1 MLLPLIMFC
10 SSVIVF
16 SRKYPEHAIKPGEL
30 TVGTFPGSLF
40 NMLTMRN
47 AEVMTAH
54 DDVSPEQI
62 HGRSI
67 VIDGMLATLDNNAV
81 PKIDSVM
88 ELCKFFDAGECHA
101 HISLATL
108 SSDLQKQL
116 EAKHPG
122 LRIRKDP
129 KQEDKSP
136 EAGLRTIRYAN
147 LRNALL
153 QESLSLGTDYVM
165 MADLEGNVKWNER
178 TLGVII
184 NALKPEN
191 EGKWDGVSF
200 LGTRYY
206 DWWAVRCNAT
216 STNCW
221 KDEPATCFMRQP
233 YFSCIEQAQAIQ
245 NSSGF
250 LQIDS
255 AFDGFAI
262 YKTAA
267 IGNCRYEGRDPGGD
281 HATSPMGPQDCEHV
295 AFNRCLKKA
304 GKRFMLNTGVA
315 EVAWLE
321 R

>member
-1 MLLPLIMFC
+1 MLLPLIMLC

-16 SRKYPEHAIKPGEL
+16 SVKSPELKTGDSKL
-30 TVGTFPGSLF
+30 TVGTFPDSLF
-40 NMLTMRN
+40 NMLTMKN

-62 HGRSI
+62 HGKSI
-67 VIDGMLATLDNNAV
+67 VIDGMLDTLGNDAV
-81 PKIDSVM
+81 PKIDSLM
-88 ELCKFFDAGECHA
+88 GLCKFFDAGECHA
-101 HISLATL
+101 HLSFATL
-108 SSDLQKQL
+108 SSGLQKQL

-200 LGTRYY
+200 LGTNYY

-221 KDEPATCFMRQP
+221 RDEPPTCFMRP
-233 YFSCIEQAQAIQ
+233 YFSCIDQAQAIQ

-267 IGNCRYEGRDPGGD
+267 IGNCRYEGRDPGGGS
-281 HATSPMGPQDCEHV
+281 ATSPAGPQDCEHV

-315 EVAWLE
+315 EVKWLE